1 MGNGVE
7 YVKFFRFRSSFRLD
21 RFGEQKRV
29 LWLFPAL
36 KFIDFSFEILLHETY
51 FAGSISSGAITY
63 QDLCNMPFDLYE
75 TAIKRAGAIQSKKNE
90 KGDVFFG

>member
-1 MGNGVE
+1 
-7 YVKFFRFRSSFRLD
+7 
-21 RFGEQKRV
+21 
-29 LWLFPAL
+29 LFPAL

-75 TAIKRAGAIQSKKNE
+75 TAIRRAKVIHDKKSG